1 MAVEKC
7 TEPGRRSEL
16 QRPVLTGLCF
26 EPPARE
32 VVGTRRNHY
41 TGGDLERHDQ
51 RLAVGIPVELKT
63 VARLETNVDRRHE
76 IFPGFHDS
84 FRVRIAHVVVLEE
97 FLAYPRERT
106 IFRRTRLEVA
116 TCRRAPHAGPRQKT
130 DQRLQGF
137 AVLIDARGAV
147 PQVVRIVDLEPP
159 ADLATGTDITLR
171 GSAPRTKQQVLVST
185 KLGSSPYG
193 ISAHQRVSPEAR
205 RITIRKDRANSQV
218 LIEVVGN
225 PTRSE

>member
-16 QRPVLTGLCF
+16 QRPVLARLRFKT
-26 EPPARE
+26 PARE
-32 VVGTRRNHY
+32 VVRTRRNHH
-41 TGGDLERHDQ
+41 TGGNLERHQ
-51 RLAVGIPVELKT
+51 KCFPVRIPVELEAI
-63 VARLETNVDRRHE
+63 ARLETHVDRRHE

-84 FRVRIAHVVVLEE
+84 FGVRTANVFVLEE
-97 FLAYPRERT
+97 FLAYPRERA
-106 IFRRTRLEVA
+106 ILRRPRLEIA
-116 TCRRAPHAGPRQKT
+116 AGGRAPHTGPRQET
-130 DQRLQGF
+130 EQRFEGF
-137 AVLIDARGAV
+137 PVLIDARGAV
-147 PQVVRIVDLEPP
+147 PQVVRIVDLESP
-159 ADLATGTDITLR
+159 ADLAAWADITLR
-171 GSAPRTKQQVLVST
+171 CSTPRTEQQILVST

-225 PTRSE
+225 PTRQ